1 MVSGLPKL
9 TKKSINIFSRMQE
22 VLEPVLHRVMI
33 DHLSYTFIC
42 FGFFQF
48 DPGFFLLFFGN
59 AGSPGTWKIWM
70 NEEDGEKK
78 DLKQKAN
85 LWQPKFFSF
94 NNIAA

>member
-1 MVSGLPKL
+1 
-9 TKKSINIFSRMQE
+9 MQE

-78 DLKQKAN
+78 RPETKGEPL
-85 LWQPKFFSF
+85 
-94 NNIAA
+94 AAEIFQF